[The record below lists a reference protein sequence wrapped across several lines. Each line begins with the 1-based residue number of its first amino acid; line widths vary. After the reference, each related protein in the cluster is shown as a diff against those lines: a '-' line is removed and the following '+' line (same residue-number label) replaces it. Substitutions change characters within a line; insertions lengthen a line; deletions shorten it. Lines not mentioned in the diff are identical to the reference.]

1 MNTVPAEGEGSLVGI
16 GCLYFYDHT
25 INATPR
31 RQRDARAQ
39 AHIARGRAPTN
50 SAPFWAH
57 LSGGYMRRELT
68 TEEKRW
74 CLEQAIAMVKE
85 VGHGGAA
92 SMREAADALQSLY
105 HTLYALYQTV
115 QDDAS
120 GLS

>member
-1 MNTVPAEGEGSLVGI
+1 
-16 GCLYFYDHT
+16 
-25 INATPR
+25 
-31 RQRDARAQ
+31 
-39 AHIARGRAPTN
+39 
-50 SAPFWAH
+50 
-57 LSGGYMRRELT
+57 MRRELT

-120 GLS
+120 ELP